1 MESDKRRKLLDQI
14 TAYVPFNEQ
23 EERDRELILH
33 ALETEEDVFTRDNA
47 LCHMT
52 ASAWIVNADRTKAL
66 MAYHNIY
73 DSWSWLGGH
82 ADGEED
88 LLSVACREA
97 REEAG
102 IRNVRP
108 ASDEIF
114 SLEVLTVDGHVK
126 KGRYV
131 SSHLHLNVTYLLE
144 ADEEEGLH
152 VREGE
157 NSGVQWFGLD
167 EAVEASSEP
176 WFREHIYSKLNA
188 KLRRQQNSEG
198 YAVR

>member
-1 MESDKRRKLLDQI
+1 M
-14 TAYVPFNEQ
+14 
-23 EERDRELILH
+23 
-33 ALETEEDVFTRDNA
+33 FTRDNA

-88 LLSVACREA
+88 LLSVALKEA

-108 ASDEIF
+108 VSDEIL

-126 KGRYV
+126 RCRYV

-157 NSGVQWFGLD
+157 NSGVRWFGLD
-167 EAVEASSEP
+167 EAVQASSEP

-188 KLRRQQNSEG
+188 KLREQTR
-198 YAVR
+198 

>member
-1 MESDKRRKLLDQI
+1 M
-14 TAYVPFNEQ
+14 
-23 EERDRELILH
+23 
-33 ALETEEDVFTRDNA
+33 
-47 LCHMT
+47 
-52 ASAWIVNADRTKAL
+52 
-66 MAYHNIY
+66 
-73 DSWSWLGGH
+73 
-82 ADGEED
+82 
-88 LLSVACREA
+88 REA

-126 KGRYV
+126 RGRYV

-157 NSGVQWFGLD
+157 NSGVKWFGLD

-188 KLRRQQNSEG
+188 KLRRTYG
-198 YAVR
+198 

>member
-1 MESDKRRKLLDQI
+1 MLSDTGRKLLDKI
-14 TAYVPFNEQ
+14 TAYEPFNEL

-33 ALETEEDVFTRDNA
+33 ALLTEEDVFTRDNA

-88 LLSVACREA
+88 LLAVALKEA

-102 IRNVRP
+102 ILNVRP
-108 ASDEIF
+108 VSEEIL

-126 KGRYV
+126 RGRYV

-152 VREGE
+152 IREGE
-157 NSGVQWFGLD
+157 NSGVRWFGLD
-167 EAVEASSEP
+167 EAVQASSEP

-188 KLRRQQNSEG
+188 KLRES
-198 YAVR
+198 VL